1 MATFYSGLSTRRY
14 ETGVGLFDLH
24 DVALV
29 EEDLLNE
36 LFTVKGDRL
45 YLPEFGTRIPLL
57 VFEPND
63 QETQQILEEDI
74 RAVIARDPRV
84 SLLDLVIYP
93 AEDRNVLIAIAKIS
107 YLEFS
112 VVRDLNIEVGSR

>member
-1 MATFYSGLSTRRY
+1 MSTRKY
-14 ETGVGLFDLH
+14 EDGTALFDLH
-24 DVALV
+24 DVDLI

-36 LFTVKGDRL
+36 LFTIKGDRL
-45 YLPEFGTRIPLL
+45 HMPEFGTRIPLL

-63 QETQQILEEDI
+63 AETQGILEEDV

-84 SLLDLVIYP
+84 KLLDLLIYP

-107 YLEFS
+107 YLEFQ
-112 VVRDLNIEVGSR
+112 VVRDLQIEVGNR